1 MICPKCKKDVDMLK
15 FTTAG
20 TMCRDCHSAERIG
33 AVAVAGAAICSA
45 VWNGQLLAHP
55 FHMAIYELMGEIEKL
70 PASEQETKVVI
81 MAGELQNRVAALR
94 AEAAK
99 QAKCLREQSAECFP
113 EENGQKHFARL
124 IMEGV
129 ADELDAA
136 FNPPNARADLPPTGA
151 RQPRSG
157 TEAANGG

>member
-1 MICPKCKKDVDMLK
+1 MQVITNDP
-15 FTTAG
+15 
-20 TMCRDCHSAERIG
+20 DCAPSG
-33 AVAVAGAAICSA
+33 CSA
-45 VWNGQLLAHP
+45 VWNGQLYAHP
-55 FHMAIYELMGEIEKL
+55 LHQAIYDVCQAIEKI
-70 PASEQETKVVI
+70 PVACPEETQAVI

-99 QAKCLREQSAECFP
+99 QAKCLREQSAACFP

-136 FNPPNARADLPPTGA
+136 FNPPNGKGKL
-151 RQPRSG
+151 
-157 TEAANGG
+157 